1 MLGVDV
7 LILERDLKSPA
18 NFDRRH
24 TVGRLSF
31 LFVFL
36 SCNGNATVGMPFG
49 QAALHLCDLPRNR
62 MRALFSPPATSTI
75 ASATLDIV
83 FVASAKAMQRPMR
96 HASDTVF
103 NTDELRTLSV
113 VVGLDAIPTLEPISE
128 HEARNARSTI
138 SSFGAFVMMM
148 VFPSPESMT
157 QGTSSPG

>member
-1 MLGVDV
+1 V
-7 LILERDLKSPA
+7 
-18 NFDRRH
+18 
-24 TVGRLSF
+24 
-31 LFVFL
+31 
-36 SCNGNATVGMPFG
+36 
-49 QAALHLCDLPRNR
+49 
-62 MRALFSPPATSTI
+62 PPATSTI

-96 HASDTVF
+96 QASDTVF

-128 HEARNARSTI
+128 QDARKARSTI

-157 QGTSSPG
+157 QGTSSPGW